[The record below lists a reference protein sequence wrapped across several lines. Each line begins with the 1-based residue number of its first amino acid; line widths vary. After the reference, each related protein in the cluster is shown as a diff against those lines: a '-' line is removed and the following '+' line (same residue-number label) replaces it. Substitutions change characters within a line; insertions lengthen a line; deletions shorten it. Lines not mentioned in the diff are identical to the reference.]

1 MEVQVAQPYMILIIV
16 VIVSRAEVL
25 VSVVEDHF
33 LDLFTTQGHTH
44 GLGLVLVVAVDL
56 MPPVVLTR
64 IDVETL

>member
-1 MEVQVAQPYMILIIV
+1 MEVQVAQPSMTSTIA

-25 VSVVEDHF
+25 VFVVEDHF
-33 LDLFTTQGHTH
+33 LDSSTTQDHTH

-56 MPPVVLTR
+56 MSPVVLMK

>member
-1 MEVQVAQPYMILIIV
+1 MEVQVAQPSMTSTIV

-25 VSVVEDHF
+25 VFVVEDHF
-33 LDLFTTQGHTH
+33 LDSFITQDHTH

-56 MPPVVLTR
+56 MSPVVLMK